1 MTLLEILD
9 FIFFFIKKK
18 LKLDCQDNHHKE
30 RMTVLIG
37 LIGLKQSGKDTFA
50 DYLVANHHFRKL
62 AFAEPVKKLCQTMF
76 LLSEEQLN
84 DPVLKEKVD
93 PRWGLSP
100 RQMMQKV
107 GTDMVRQMWDDD
119 FWVKHMDMRLRKIV
133 DKVVVSDVRF
143 PNEAQ
148 WIRDKGGLLVRIDD
162 GREQSSDAHSSET
175 SQSTIQED
183 VRIFNEKNGLEDFH
197 DKIEK
202 WFEKMKSDKKVPE
215 NKLDP

>member
-1 MTLLEILD
+1 M
-9 FIFFFIKKK
+9 
-18 LKLDCQDNHHKE
+18 KLDCQDNHHKE

-50 DYLVANHHFRKL
+50 DYLVDKHHFQKL
-62 AFAEPVKKLCQTMF
+62 AFAEPVKKLCHTMF

-84 DPVLKEKVD
+84 DPVLKEQVD

-175 SQSTIQED
+175 SQSAIQED
-183 VRIFNEKNGLEDFH
+183 VCIFNEKNGLKDFH
-197 DKIEK
+197 DKIENLFK
-202 WFEKMKSDKKVPE
+202 KMKSINNVQ
-215 NKLDP
+215 

>member
-1 MTLLEILD
+1 MKSDRGFQTD
-9 FIFFFIKKK
+9 
-18 LKLDCQDNHHKE
+18 KE

-76 LLSEEQLN
+76 LLTEEQLN
-84 DPVLKEKVD
+84 DPELKEKVD
-93 PRWGLSP
+93 GRWGLSP

-119 FWVKHMDMRLRKIV
+119 FWVKNMDMRLSQIA
-133 DKVVVSDVRF
+133 DNVVISDVRF
-143 PNEAQ
+143 PNEAE
-148 WIRDKGGLLVRIDD
+148 WVRGKGGLLVRIDD
-162 GREQSSDAHSSET
+162 GREQSSDAHASET
-175 SQSTIQED
+175 SQSVIKED
-183 VRIFNEKNGLEDFH
+183 VCIFNEKNGLEDFH

-202 WFEKMKSDKKVPE
+202 LFQKMKSVNNFQK
-215 NKLDP
+215 NKIDP